1 MKNKEVVE
9 AFLSGDVATG
19 SNLCSTG
26 YKLFSYRTCIAEWY
40 DGYLLINI
48 TRYSNTTSK
57 HQSYLKHINNTRK
70 VDNIP
75 YNSSELHSFLN
86 QHYNMNT
93 ADLAVIEHEGG
104 LCRNLKDTQILGYA
118 VIFNGKV
125 LEDDRG
131 NSVWKSK
138 WEAQNVF
145 EQIFTPKVHAY
156 IRTKLEQLGVRNY
169 EWHPIYVKCWERFD
183 KYCTENEVVKIIEVK
198 RE

>member
-93 ADLAVIEHEGG
+93 ADLAVIEHEG
-104 LCRNLKDTQILGYA
+104 D
-118 VIFNGKV
+118 
-125 LEDDRG
+125 
-131 NSVWKSK
+131 
-138 WEAQNVF
+138 
-145 EQIFTPKVHAY
+145 
-156 IRTKLEQLGVRNY
+156 
-169 EWHPIYVKCWERFD
+169 YVE
-183 KYCTENEVVKIIEVK
+183 I
-198 RE
+198 